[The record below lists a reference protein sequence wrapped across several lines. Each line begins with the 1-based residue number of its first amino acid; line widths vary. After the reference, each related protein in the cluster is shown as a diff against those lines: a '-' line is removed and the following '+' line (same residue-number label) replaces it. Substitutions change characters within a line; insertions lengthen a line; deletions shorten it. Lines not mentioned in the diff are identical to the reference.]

1 MLLEPE
7 LRARLERLSLRSR
20 RRVRGMWSGAHASTQ
35 HGDSMDFA
43 DYREYTPGDDF
54 RRIDHTLWARLGV
67 VLVRLFEAEDE
78 LPVRLIIDRSASME
92 FAGKLEVAK
101 RLAAMVSYLALA
113 GGDRVFPYATPGDD
127 GRPLLPAPPARH
139 VGAWPRLESWLEGLE
154 PAGQDRLAASAL
166 EIAGHGGV
174 RGPVVVVSDLLSREW
189 EPALGAL
196 GAAGGGLIL
205 QVLAPE
211 ELDPDLAGDL
221 HLVDAETG
229 TTIDI
234 STSTET
240 MQRYRDGL
248 DAFLTNVAG
257 RSHRNGLDHV
267 LVPATSD
274 AVSHTLDAL
283 AAQQMIR

>member
-7 LRARLERLSLRSR
+7 LRGRLERLSLRSR

-54 RRIDHTLWARLGV
+54 RRIDHALWARLGV

-78 LPVRLIIDRSASME
+78 LPVRLVIDRSASME
-92 FAGKLEVAK
+92 FGGKLDSAK

-113 GGDRVFPYATPGDD
+113 GGDRIFPYTTPGEG

-139 VGAWPRLESWLEGLE
+139 LGAWPRLEGWLEGLQPE
-154 PAGQDRLAASAL
+154 GQDRLGSAAL
-166 EIAGHGGV
+166 EIAGQGST
-174 RGPVVVVSDLLSREW
+174 RGPVVVISDLLSREW
-189 EPALGAL
+189 ESALGAL

-229 TTIDI
+229 STIDI

-248 DAFLTNVAG
+248 DAFLANVAG
-257 RSHRNGLDHV
+257 RARRNGLDHV
-267 LVPATSD
+267 LVPATPD
-274 AVSHTLDAL
+274 AVTRALDAL
-283 AAQQMIR
+283 AAQQVVR